1 MWYVSALEARE
12 NRLSGTRKGRGR
24 RKEHGDKVTFKK
36 KLDSHRGKPTAVIL
50 GKHSKEEKHVHSTSG
65 LRVLTRF

>member
-12 NRLSGTRKGRGR
+12 NRLSGTRKGRGG

-36 KLDSHRGKPTAVIL
+36 KRQSQGETNCCYTGKA
-50 GKHSKEEKHVHSTSG
+50 
-65 LRVLTRF
+65 F

>member
-12 NRLSGTRKGRGR
+12 NRLSGTKRGRGG
-24 RKEHGDKVTFKK
+24 RKKHGDKVTFKK

-50 GKHSKEEKHVHSTSG
+50 GKHSKKRSMYTAPQA
-65 LRVLTRF
+65 